1 MRNALSSPFEVG
13 RHGSKLECQVKSDE
27 FLAQNSS
34 AWSLLNELRPSAVIC
49 ECEPVEPGTG
59 DIVLAW
65 CAASRT
71 KEGGDEA
78 KGPLLG
84 HVEVSSYGEYEACH
98 LSLEYTGN
106 QFRVSSPMRFTV
118 FHLVGSRP
126 SRAEAFLS

>member
-34 AWSLLNELRPSAVIC
+34 AWSLLNVLKPSAVIC

-59 DIVLAW
+59 DFVLAW
-65 CAASRT
+65 CAALRT

-78 KGPLLG
+78 RGPFWGIWRRVPTKSTKLAIL
-84 HVEVSSYGEYEACH
+84 VSSTLAT
-98 LSLEYTGN
+98 SLGSVP
-106 QFRVSSPMRFTV
+106 QCVSLCFT
-118 FHLVGSRP
+118 
-126 SRAEAFLS
+126 